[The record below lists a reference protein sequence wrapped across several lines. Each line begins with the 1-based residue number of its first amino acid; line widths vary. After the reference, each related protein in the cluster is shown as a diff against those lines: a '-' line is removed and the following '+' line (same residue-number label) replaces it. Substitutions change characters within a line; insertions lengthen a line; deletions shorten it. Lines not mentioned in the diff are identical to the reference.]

1 MQFAYSEKFY
11 HYLESITISHNK
23 FEDEKH
29 IKDVLVYLK
38 TTSNEH
44 SDRYTE
50 LLKRLSKN

>member
-38 TTSNEH
+38 QHQMNIVIGILN
-44 SDRYTE
+44 Y
-50 LLKRLSKN
+50 